1 MAEEALG
8 AAQGKLKP
16 TLMWWSDH
24 RLRYNAGLLV
34 ACAIGFF
41 LYDVAVS
48 RCIALKV
55 SGDWEISG
63 FTLFGQVVFYAVMV
77 GLANVFY
84 WLGPWSE
91 RLLRPREVA
100 QYRKITFQFGFWF
113 SVLLPFAPAAH
124 QFILCSHSAK

>member
-1 MAEEALG
+1 MSAISDNPNMAEEALG

-16 TLMWWSDH
+16 TLMWWPDH

-63 FTLFGQVVFYAVMV
+63 FTLFGQVVFYAVMLGWRTCSTGWV
-77 GLANVFY
+77 HGLSDSFDRV
-84 WLGPWSE
+84 
-91 RLLRPREVA
+91 R
-100 QYRKITFQFGFWF
+100 
-113 SVLLPFAPAAH
+113 
-124 QFILCSHSAK
+124 